1 MSNFAYMSGTG
12 NDFLVG
18 EYDGPVSEIQII
30 ALVSDSEFEIDGVIF
45 VEKLDKS
52 NVKMHYFNNDG
63 SQAELCVNGVR
74 CVAKYSVDNQ
84 FVAGDEFVVNAPVS
98 DIKVKVMENIV
109 ELNAPIPEFN
119 ENYIEIANHKGILS
133 TVGNPHFMIEVE
145 DVDGLDLENLN
156 SEVVN
161 SNIFPEGVNV
171 EIYQIVSRNY
181 IKARVFERGVG
192 ETDACGSGALC
203 IFNYLNKTDQIDN
216 NSYVMYP
223 GGDLNLRFENNNLYL
238 LGEVRYL

>member
-1 MSNFAYMSGTG
+1 MNFQETDAR
-12 NDFLVG
+12 
-18 EYDGPVSEIQII
+18 II
-30 ALVSDSEFEIDGVIF
+30 I
-45 VEKLDKS
+45 EKLLREADWKLPG
-52 NVKMHYFNNDG
+52 Y
-63 SQAELCVNGVR
+63 
-74 CVAKYSVDNQ
+74 VD
-84 FVAGDEFVVNAPVS
+84 D
-98 DIKVKVMENIV
+98 NIV
-109 ELNAPIPEFN
+109 QVSTPIPTYEEEKINLNTF
-119 ENYIEIANHKGILS
+119 EGVKS
-133 TVGNPHFMIEVE
+133 SVGNPHFMIEVD

-161 SNIFPEGVNV
+161 ENIFPDGVNV

-203 IFNYLNKTDQIDN
+203 IFNYLNKTDRIDN
-216 NSYVMYP
+216 NSYIMYP